1 MRVVPVLLMM
11 AVLSGCTTT
20 QNLDYTRADTAQ
32 LSTLSSD
39 LNQKPVEVVPLTG
52 TRLRVIFLR
61 LDADSAHF
69 RDRPGFQNR
78 PLRTY
83 NILTGKLHAIER
95 QEGRTRPAVTGSVVG
110 FFGGLL
116 GGVGFGKAV
125 CGETDGQSCE
135 RGLRIGTG
143 VLGGAIGA
151 FIGAAN
157 PKMTRYVLNRRR

>member
-1 MRVVPVLLMM
+1 MRVAPVLLMI
-11 AVLSGCTTT
+11 AVLGGCTTT
-20 QNLDYTRADTAQ
+20 QNLDYTRADAVQ

-78 PLRTY
+78 PGRSY
-83 NILTGKLHAIER
+83 NILTEKLHAIEY
-95 QEGRTRPAVTGSVVG
+95 QESRMRPAVTGGVVG

-116 GGVGFGKAV
+116 GGVGFGEVV
-125 CGETDGQSCE
+125 CGETDGQGCD
-135 RGLRIGTG
+135 RGLMIGIG